1 MPVQKEQRTNTRV
14 QFEMTDQEFKIFE
27 SLEKMT
33 GSKTHKDLL
42 DNALTL
48 LEWAVEQRLQQ
59 RLVVSFDPANKT
71 YRELTMPAL
80 RHAASLQQRQ
90 KEEASA

>member
-1 MPVQKEQRTNTRV
+1 MRV
-14 QFEMTDQEFKIFE
+14 QFEMTDQEFKTFE
-27 SLEKMT
+27 WLEKMT

-48 LEWAVEQRLQQ
+48 LEWAVEQVLQQ
-59 RLVVSFDPANKT
+59 RMVASFDPANKS

-80 RHAASLQQRQ
+80 RHAALRQ
-90 KEEASA
+90 PQEEARA